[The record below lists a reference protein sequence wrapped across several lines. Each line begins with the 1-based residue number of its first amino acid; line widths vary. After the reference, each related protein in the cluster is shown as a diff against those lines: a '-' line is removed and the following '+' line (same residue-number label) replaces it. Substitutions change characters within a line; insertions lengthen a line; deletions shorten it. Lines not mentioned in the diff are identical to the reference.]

1 MSAVAALRNRF
12 GAMQFQEYALAIV
25 VVLIFVVGAILE
37 PDTFPTWDNIRNML
51 TQASVVGVIA
61 IGMTFVIATGGI
73 DLSVGSV
80 LAAAGVFG
88 GILVD
93 PEGTTWLFILGAIG
107 FATLLGTINATSIGF
122 GRVVP
127 FIATLAMFSIAKGL
141 ALLLND
147 KQPVSLL
154 DLNGGS
160 FGDPAV
166 GSLLWFGTG
175 EILGIPVS
183 VYVFLGVTIA
193 GWVVLNRSRYG
204 RHVVAVGGNREAA
217 RIAGVPVRRVIIS
230 VYILSGFLVG
240 IAAVLLCARLGS
252 ASPVSGNLYELDA
265 IGAVVI
271 GGTSPD
277 GREGHDRRHL
287 PRRSH
292 LRAHLQPHDPAQPLD
307 RGAAGHQGRDRAR
320 RGPHP
325 APGGSPMTVNS
336 FLSGSRSQQ
345 KERYLM
351 SLKRLPI
358 AIAMATALAIVVAA
372 CGGGDST
379 TTVTEAPT
387 GDSGGGSGETVRI
400 VASVPPTDHG
410 WLGAISKNAQ
420 AAAEQYDDVEFELL
434 EAADADSQ
442 AQQIEQVIS
451 DAPDALVV
459 LPQDGE
465 ALTPVAQEAE
475 EAGIP
480 VINVDRLF
488 TEPDAATATI
498 LGDNYQIGV
507 LAADYIAEELSC
519 EGNVVEIQGLAGI
532 SVTDERTQGFE
543 DELAKVCPDGGI
555 EIVAQQPGDFNPDT
569 GLKVMENILQSE
581 DQIDAVYTHDDDM
594 AQGVVQAIRNAGRE
608 EEMFLTGVGGSQ
620 DAMEQIK
627 EGGLYRATF
636 LYNPN
641 MAASAVNM
649 ARLIALGEGFPELVP
664 PEVPRQIIVP
674 AATVTQDNVEDYEE
688 YAFN

>member
-25 VVLIFVVGAILE
+25 VVLIFVVGAVLE

-127 FIATLAMFSIAKGL
+127 FIATLAMFSVAKGL

-160 FGDPAV
+160 FGEPAV

-175 EILGIPVS
+175 EIFGIPVS
-183 VYVFLGVTIA
+183 VYVFLGITIA
-193 GWVVLNRSRYG
+193 GWVVLNRTRYG

-271 GGTSPD
+271 GGTSLMG
-277 GREGHDRRHL
+277 GRATIVGTFL
-287 PRRSH
+287 GVLTFALIFS
-292 LRAHLQPHDPAQPLD
+292 L
-307 RGAAGHQGRDRAR
+307 
-320 RGPHP
+320 
-325 APGGSPMTVNS
+325 MTQLN
-336 FLSGSRSQQ
+336 LSTEVQQ
-345 KERYLM
+345 VTKG
-351 SLKRLPI
+351 
-358 AIAMATALAIVVAA
+358 AIV
-372 CGGGDST
+372 
-379 TTVTEAPT
+379 
-387 GDSGGGSGETVRI
+387 
-400 VASVPPTDHG
+400 
-410 WLGAISKNAQ
+410 LGA
-420 AAAEQYDDVEFELL
+420 
-434 EAADADSQ
+434 
-442 AQQIEQVIS
+442 
-451 DAPDALVV
+451 V
-459 LPQDGE
+459 L
-465 ALTPVAQEAE
+465 
-475 EAGIP
+475 
-480 VINVDRLF
+480 
-488 TEPDAATATI
+488 
-498 LGDNYQIGV
+498 
-507 LAADYIAEELSC
+507 
-519 EGNVVEIQGLAGI
+519 IQRP
-532 SVTDERTQGFE
+532 E
-543 DELAKVCPDGGI
+543 
-555 EIVAQQPGDFNPDT
+555 
-569 GLKVMENILQSE
+569 
-581 DQIDAVYTHDDDM
+581 
-594 AQGVVQAIRNAGRE
+594 
-608 EEMFLTGVGGSQ
+608 
-620 DAMEQIK
+620 
-627 EGGLYRATF
+627 
-636 LYNPN
+636 
-641 MAASAVNM
+641 
-649 ARLIALGEGFPELVP
+649 ARL
-664 PEVPRQIIVP
+664 
-674 AATVTQDNVEDYEE
+674 
-688 YAFN
+688 